1 MFIEIVT
8 SELAATKVIR
18 VGVEAGNFLTNT
30 RSTAASS
37 CEEKLPANRQE
48 NDVAGNS
55 GIR

>member
-30 RSTAASS
+30 SSTTASG
-37 CEEKLPANRQE
+37 CGEQLPANRQE
-48 NDVAGNS
+48 NDVAGNL